1 MIYKIAVCDDEQ
13 IFVEDIVSKLQNRE
27 KQYQITCFCSGDE
40 LLGSS
45 MDFDI
50 IFLDIEMPGINGV
63 ETAFKLREMNYD
75 GIIIFLTSHTEFMPE
90 AFKVK
95 AFRFLDKPIDSE
107 KFDEALSEAEK
118 EILNTEHILIED
130 KSKSVYLKLTDIV
143 YIEAYGDGTFIYD
156 KNKNIYNT
164 NKPLK
169 YWKEKIGTDHFF
181 QIHKS
186 IIVSFLFIS
195 GITKAGTVCMNNCS
209 RELPVSRRNYSEF
222 KSLFMDYIKKHAR
235 FM

>member
-13 IFVEDIVSKLQNRE
+13 IFVEDIVSKLHNRE

-40 LLGSS
+40 LLGSVL
-45 MDFDI
+45 DFDI
-50 IFLDIEMPGINGV
+50 LFLDIEMPGKNGV

-95 AFRFLDKPIDSE
+95 AFRFLDKPINSE

-118 EILNTEHILIED
+118 EILNTEHILIEE
-130 KSKSVYLKLTDIV
+130 KNKSVYLKLTDIV
-143 YIEAYGDGTFIYD
+143 YLEAYGDGTFIYD

-186 IIVSFLFIS
+186 IIVSFLYIS
-195 GITKAGTVCMNNCS
+195 GFTKNGTVCMNNCS
-209 RELPVSRRNYSEF
+209 KELPVSRRNYSEF